1 MIKKKRKINKNRK
14 GIKKN
19 NNNNNKKEII
29 EIRNTKRNIIGQSMG
44 KIRIATIIIII
55 NYLASLAFEKSAIL
69 VIY

>member
-44 KIRIATIIIII
+44 KIRIVI
-55 NYLASLAFEKSAIL
+55 NHNNNNNKRQNKRNR
-69 VIY
+69 